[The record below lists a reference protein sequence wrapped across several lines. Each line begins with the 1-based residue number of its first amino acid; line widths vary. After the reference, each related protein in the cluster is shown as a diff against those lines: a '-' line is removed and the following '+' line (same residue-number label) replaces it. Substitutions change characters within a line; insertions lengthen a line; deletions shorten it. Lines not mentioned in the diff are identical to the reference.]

1 MLAMVCWMI
10 LHSGTPFCSVPVSFA
25 DAIWLRNSLNAD
37 TSGSDI
43 GPPYVVRQGTDLYRV
58 AVAARIGDIGPRWVR

>member
-10 LHSGTPFCSVPVSFA
+10 LHSGTPFCSTAVPLPE
-25 DAIWLRNSLNAD
+25 AIWMRNSLNAD

-43 GPPYVVRQGTDLYRV
+43 GPPYVVRQGSDLYKV
-58 AVAARIGDIGPRWVR
+58 AAAARISDVGPRWIR